1 MVLENMIDWVSAIVP
16 FPHSIPINAGNVVSV
31 SASGELNWSVEKR
44 LEVVGSYDSRI
55 QIKSIHKES
64 KCSHLQVHGN
74 PVKFLQGHNVWGTD
88 DLHGLLTEVL
98 IRVLSVLGFEVS
110 PYFVARAVWNSR
122 LSRVDLTQ
130 MFDLGSLD
138 RVQTY
143 IRAVAA
149 NANLQHRGRGI
160 FSGDTLYWGKGSQRW
175 ALKMYAK
182 GSELKAHKPKCAD
195 SPVYLE
201 AVTAFAGKALRVELV
216 LRGKELVES
225 NRCMIYAW
233 DDLTIESVYN
243 SYLSRLQFSENTV
256 VHFANDRLKN
266 LKPRLIVA
274 YDQWRSGYDLR
285 AIYKRPTFYRYRKE
299 LLEEL
304 NVDISIPSGNTPE
317 PPSNVVPLR
326 IVLEAKPMRVPEW
339 AIGTPLYFE
348 PRQNFL

>member
-1 MVLENMIDWVSAIVP
+1 MIDWVSAMVP
-16 FPHSIPINAGNVVSV
+16 FPHATPVNAGNVVSISV
-31 SASGELNWSVEKR
+31 TGEVDWSIEKR
-44 LEVVGSYDSRI
+44 LEIVGSYDSKI
-55 QIKSIHKES
+55 QIKSIHKDS
-64 KCSHLQVHGN
+64 KCSHLQIHGN

-98 IRVLSVLGFEVS
+98 IKILPSLGFEVS
-110 PYFVARAVWNSR
+110 PYFVARAVWNAR
-122 LSRVDLTQ
+122 LSRVDLTH

-182 GSELKAHKPKCAD
+182 GAELKAHKPRCAE

-201 AVTAFAGKALRVELV
+201 SVTAFANKALRVELV

-225 NRCMIYAW
+225 NKYMVYAW
-233 DDLTIESVYN
+233 DDLTIEFVYN
-243 SYLSRLQFSENTV
+243 SYLSKLQFSENTV
-256 VHFANDRLKN
+256 VQFADDRLKE
-266 LKPRLIVA
+266 LKPRLKIA
-274 YDQWRSGYDLR
+274 YQEWQAGYDLR
-285 AIYKRPTFYRYRKE
+285 AIYKPRTFYRYRRE
-299 LLEEL
+299 LLDAL
-304 NVDISIPSGNTPE
+304 NLDILIPSGNTPE

-326 IVLEAKPMRVPEW
+326 IVLEARPMQVPEW
-339 AIGTPLYFE
+339 ARGTPLYFE